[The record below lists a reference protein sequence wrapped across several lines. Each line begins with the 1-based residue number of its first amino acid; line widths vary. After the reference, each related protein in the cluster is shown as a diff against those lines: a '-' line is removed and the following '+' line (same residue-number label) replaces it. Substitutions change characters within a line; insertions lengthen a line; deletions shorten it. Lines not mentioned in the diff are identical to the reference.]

1 MRISE
6 FTNAEEQLGLLRLI
20 IDNTWGAIK
29 QQADAQARQRAVQ
42 ANAKPK
48 AKAPKKVPYVAPQIQ
63 IPKLAN
69 QVVNSKQTN
78 PTTTKPAIDRSMEDL
93 KKFQDHLRGEKTKT
107 SQMTQNR
114 DLSQEP

>member
-29 QQADAQARQRAVQ
+29 QQADAQARQKAVQ

-48 AKAPKKVPYVAPQIQ
+48 AKAPKKIPYVAPQIQ
-63 IPKLAN
+63 IPKPAN

-78 PTTTKPAIDRSMEDL
+78 PTTTKPAIDRSMDEL